1 MVTSSVVLSEV
12 KDLQIDK
19 NHNPMKRISL
29 FMMMAVALAGCQE
42 SMENIVLSEKT
53 QTFEAI
59 TEGFE
64 GNTKT
69 SIDNQK
75 NIQWSENDQLAI
87 FQGCSI
93 ADKYQVTAETAGTGN
108 GTFELIADNSGD
120 VNDDFNSGVEIATN
134 IALYPYADGLSVSN
148 ANVTNDNDVGAYQ
161 ITGFVLPEI
170 QHYASGSFGEG
181 SFPMVAVT
189 ETMTDHTLKFK
200 NLMGAI
206 KLQLKGTQKIKSI
219 KIEGKGNEKLSGAAT
234 FTAYPN
240 EYAPVLTMSDEA
252 NTSVTLD
259 CSDGV
264 QLSEST
270 ATDFIIALPPVLF
283 SKGFTV
289 TLMDSEMTET
299 IIETNTANIVL
310 RSSILIMPI
319 LKIGETISEDNQEDS
334 SVIKISSIV
343 LDRNELVMLPNTS
356 IALVVK
362 IAPVDATDRKI
373 IWSSDNP
380 IVAQVDDKGKITALA
395 DGTACISAI
404 AGDVV
409 ETCSVEVVSSETV
422 AMRDYIDEYG
432 INHGEGTLIVNTVW
446 APVNCGYRSPYTG
459 EDGKEYK
466 GFPYGKLYQWG
477 RKYGQGFGEG
487 YDDGVVEIV
496 DGPFSL
502 SGAQNKMYEDKFI
515 RVTSE
520 FGYNWLSEENDN
532 LWNSGT
538 EDVPLKTD
546 NDPCPDGWRVPTY
559 NEMIN
564 LKYSHDGT
572 SGDNG
577 MIFYGIYTHVSG
589 LSIPSVFLPTGG
601 YREEYGRLSYRY
613 DVMNDGGY
621 YWCSKIEDYEYTSR
635 RGYPVGL
642 SFSDANYVC
651 VHTTG
656 SRGEYWWRTTA
667 LSVRCVQE

>member
-1 MVTSSVVLSEV
+1 
-12 KDLQIDK
+12 
-19 NHNPMKRISL
+19 MKRITF

-42 SMENIVLSEKT
+42 TIVLSEKAE
-53 QTFEAI
+53 TFEAI
-59 TEGFE
+59 AEGFE
-64 GNTKT
+64 SNTKT
-69 SIDNQK
+69 SIDEQK
-75 NIQWSENDQLAI
+75 NIRWSENDQLAI
-87 FQGCSI
+87 FQGCSVS
-93 ADKYQVTAETAGTGN
+93 DKYQVTAETTGTGN

-148 ANVTNDNDVGAYQ
+148 TNVTNGNDVGAYE

-170 QHYASGSFGEG
+170 QHYVPNSFGEG
-181 SFPMVAVT
+181 TFPMVAVT
-189 ETMTDHTLKFK
+189 ESMTDHTLRFK

-206 KLQLKGTQKIKSI
+206 KLQLKGTQTIKSI

-234 FTAYPN
+234 ITAYPN

-259 CSDGV
+259 CGDGV
-264 QLSEST
+264 KLSEST
-270 ATDFIIALPPVLF
+270 ATDFIITLPPVLF

-289 TLMDSEMTET
+289 TLVDSEMTET
-299 IIETNTANIVL
+299 IIETNNANIVL
-310 RSSILIMPI
+310 RSSILIMPT
-319 LKIGETISEDNQEDS
+319 LKIEEIISEDNQEES

-343 LDRNELVMLPNTS
+343 LDRNKLVMFPNTS

-373 IWSSDNP
+373 IWTSDNP
-380 IVAQVDDKGKITALA
+380 IVAQVDGNGKITALA

-409 ETCSVEVVSSETV
+409 ETCSVEVVAYETV

-432 INHGEGTLIVNTVW
+432 INHGVGTQIVNTVW

-477 RKYGQGFGEG
+477 RKYGQGFGGG
-487 YDDGVVEIV
+487 YDDGVIEIV

-502 SGAQNKMYEDKFI
+502 SGAQNKKYEDKFI
-515 RVTSE
+515 RATSE
-520 FGYNWLSEENDN
+520 FGYNWLSEKNDN

-538 EDVPLKTD
+538 EEVPLKTD
-546 NDPCPDGWRVPTY
+546 NDPCPDGWRVPTE
-559 NEMIN
+559 NEVIN
-564 LKYSHDGT
+564 LSRSNDNI
-572 SGDNG
+572 SGDYG
-577 MIFYGIYTHVSG
+577 MNCYGIYTYVSG
-589 LSIPSVFLPTGG
+589 LTIPSVFLPLGG
-601 YREEYGRLSYRY
+601 YRKEDGYLSYRY
-613 DVMNDGGY
+613 DVINNGGY
-621 YWCSKIEDYEYTSR
+621 YWCSKIEDNVYSGRT
-635 RGYPVGL
+635 GYPVGL
-642 SFSDANYVC
+642 SFDDGSWVGIG
-651 VHTTG
+651 TKG
-656 SRGEYWWRTTA
+656 SRGEYWHHATA